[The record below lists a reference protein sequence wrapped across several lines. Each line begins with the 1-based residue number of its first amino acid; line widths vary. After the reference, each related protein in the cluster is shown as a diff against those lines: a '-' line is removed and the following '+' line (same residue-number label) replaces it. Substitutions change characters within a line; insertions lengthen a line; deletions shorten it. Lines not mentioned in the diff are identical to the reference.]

1 MGNNVGPSMDRH
13 RFKSLFCRGTHA
25 EVGEIGWMTLSC
37 RDKWH
42 TLFNLPFPVGT
53 VGVIPGAAAAIL

>member
-1 MGNNVGPSMDRH
+1 MGNDVGPTMDQH
-13 RFKSLFCRGTHA
+13 SFKSLFCRGARA
-25 EVGEIGWMTLSC
+25 EVGEIGWRTLSY

-53 VGVIPGAAAAIL
+53 VGAIPGAAAAIL